1 MIEAYITNLGKYNEG
16 ELCGE
21 YLRLPAT
28 TEDVKALLARIGVDG
43 VLYEET
49 FITDYETDISGLH
62 SCLGEH
68 ESIDELNY
76 LAALLS
82 DMNEW
87 DREKFSAELEY
98 GEYTGSVKDLIN
110 LAQNLDCYTFEPDI
124 SSDADLGY
132 YYASDLGT
140 LEVPENLEPYI
151 DYEAYGRDIRLE
163 EGGVFTDAGY
173 VVDNRDRF
181 TEYYGGRDDIPD
193 EYRIFEYPDPP
204 ERMPIRE
211 QLAMY
216 GRMVSASVAADRPVP
231 AREDRA

>member
-1 MIEAYITNLGKYNEG
+1 VIAAYVTNLGKYNEG
-16 ELCGE
+16 DLCGE
-21 YLRLPAT
+21 YLKLPAT
-28 TEDVKALLARIGVDG
+28 TEDVKGLLARIGVDG

-49 FITDYETDISGLH
+49 FITDYETDISGFH
-62 SCLGEH
+62 SCLGEY

-87 DREKFSAELEY
+87 DREKFSAALEY

-110 LAQNLDCYTFEPDI
+110 LSQNLDCYEFDPDI
-124 SSDADLGY
+124 SSDEDLGY
-132 YYASDLGT
+132 AYADT
-140 LEVPENLEPYI
+140 LEVPEHLEPYF

-173 VVDNRDRF
+173 VVDNRDSF
-181 TEYYGGRDDIPD
+181 TEYYEGRDDIPD

-211 QLAMY
+211 QLAMF
-216 GRMVSASVAADRPVP
+216 GRMVSAQTVADRPVV